1 MSQQHTQEP
10 VAEVCATSYIA
21 NDGDVHTKIEIKRLQ
36 NVKVG
41 TLLYAFPPDASARIA
56 ELERTLRQQAEA
68 VTATINRHHQQMA
81 ELEKQRDTLLAAAQ
95 QAANEIRK
103 CDYTPARS
111 TLLTAIASVK
121 EQA

>member
-1 MSQQHTQEP
+1 MSKQQHTQEP
-10 VAEVCATSYIA
+10 VAKVDMSDEGQWADILP
-21 NDGDVHTKIEIKRLQ
+21 DRDVKLGQ
-36 NVKVG
+36 
-41 TLLYAFPPDASARIA
+41 LLYAFPPDAAARI
-56 ELERTLRQQAEA
+56 
-68 VTATINRHHQQMA
+68 A